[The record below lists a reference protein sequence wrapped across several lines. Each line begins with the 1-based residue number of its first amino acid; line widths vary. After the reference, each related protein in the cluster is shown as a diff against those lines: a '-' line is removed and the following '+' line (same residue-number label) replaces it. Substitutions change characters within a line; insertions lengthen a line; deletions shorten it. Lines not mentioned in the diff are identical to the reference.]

1 MDDKWLW
8 WKDIF
13 IFFKIKF
20 EVTVRKKTPDVTT
33 TVDTCTCI
41 KTLLPYTSSSYFV
54 YSFQVNFFSFILLI
68 TSQSFGHIFR
78 ALVTNTIHVDMNAL
92 VLLDRDYAKLKRV
105 FRYKLSWSQCILL
118 WIKGNTCIKLTRV
131 SFHCETND
139 SSKHHLGFFHQQDVI
154 MLVLNT
160 HSNDFHLH
168 LTCIHTKRIKSRQS
182 ARLTFKFN

>member
-13 IFFKIKF
+13 IFLKIKF

-41 KTLLPYTSSSYFV
+41 KTLLLFTSSSYFV
-54 YSFQVNFFSFILLI
+54 YSFQVNFFPFILLI
-68 TSQSFGHIFR
+68 TSQSFGLIFR

-118 WIKGNTCIKLTRV
+118 WIKGSTCIKLTRV

-139 SSKHHLGFFHQQDVI
+139 SSKHHLGFFI
-154 MLVLNT
+154 SKMWLCLY
-160 HSNDFHLH
+160 
-168 LTCIHTKRIKSRQS
+168 
-182 ARLTFKFN
+182 